1 MAKTR
6 VILIS
11 VTILLILSGCVTT
24 EQTDSYPPAPAQA
37 ATINEE
43 KPYVSKADAVRW
55 PIDLDRAIDIA
66 LTNNPGIA
74 AAGFDAMAAQAELDF
89 AKAERLLDIG
99 IVGSY
104 AHHLDEQR
112 LLPVRQ
118 PGDPA
123 ILSRDIISGDLVLT
137 LPLFTGGQL
146 VNRVKA
152 AELLQKTADHILA
165 RSREELVFNIS
176 SMFFSILSQQ
186 RIIESLEFSHKVLR
200 EHIKRVESLI
210 DAQKAAEVDRLRT
223 KVRLADIE
231 QQLVRE
237 ENVLSIQH
245 RAWVNL
251 LGLENPDESLLPH
264 GELTSGTENEITDFE
279 SALESAWEKRD
290 DYLAALSALEAQ
302 ARQVDVARAE
312 NWPNIY
318 LQGSYGQRWAV
329 GPTFG
334 QGDENDDIGRIGV
347 TAVIPFYEGGR
358 VDAKVA
364 QQHAKLAAARERL
377 RKLELQIRL
386 DVETAL
392 LNISSS
398 KQRIKAIKQAV
409 EQAGESLRIER
420 EKYDLGKGAIIDVL
434 DAQAALLEVQTS
446 HYKVLAEF
454 NIAVAQLNM
463 ATGESQ

>member
-1 MAKTR
+1 M
-6 VILIS
+6 
-11 VTILLILSGCVTT
+11 LILSGCATT
-24 EQTDSYPPAPAQA
+24 EQTDSHRPVPEQA
-37 ATINEE
+37 AIINEE
-43 KPYVSKADAVRW
+43 KPDARQAAAIQG

-66 LTNNPGIA
+66 LSNNPGIA

-89 AKAERLLDIG
+89 AKAERLPIFG
-99 IVGSY
+99 IAGGY

-123 ILSRDIISGDLVLT
+123 ILSRDIVSGDLVLT

-146 VNRVKA
+146 VNQVKA
-152 AELLQKTADHILA
+152 AELLQKTADHLLA
-165 RSREELVFNIS
+165 RSREELVFNVS

-186 RIIESLEFSHKVLR
+186 RIIESLEFSHKVLW
-200 EHIKRVESLI
+200 EHINRIESLI

-237 ENVLSIQH
+237 KNVFAIQH

-264 GELTSGTENEITDFE
+264 GELASGNENKITDLE
-279 SALESAWEKRD
+279 SALESAWENRD
-290 DYLAALSALEAQ
+290 DYLAARSALEAQ
-302 ARQVDVARAE
+302 ARRVDVARAG

-334 QGDENDDIGRIGV
+334 QGDETDDIGRIGI
-347 TAVIPFYEGGR
+347 TAAIPIYEGGR

-392 LNISSS
+392 LNIRSS
-398 KQRIKAIKQAV
+398 QERIEAVQKAV
-409 EQAGESLRIER
+409 EQADESLRIER
-420 EKYDLGKGAIIDVL
+420 EKYDLGKGAIVDVL
-434 DAQAALLEVQTS
+434 DAQAALLESQTN
-446 HYKVLAEF
+446 YYRALADY
-454 NIAVAQLNM
+454 NVAVAQSHL
-463 ATGESQ
+463 AIGEKM